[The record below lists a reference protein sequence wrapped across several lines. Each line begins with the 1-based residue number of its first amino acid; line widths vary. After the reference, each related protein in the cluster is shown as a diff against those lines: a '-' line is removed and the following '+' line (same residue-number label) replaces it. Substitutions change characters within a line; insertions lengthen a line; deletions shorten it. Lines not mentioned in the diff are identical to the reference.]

1 MYTPNETYVERSQL
15 SVEQF
20 LAMLRFE
27 TRIRLEELTIP
38 LNQFW
43 AVIP

>member
-27 TRIRLEELTIP
+27 TWSKLEELMIP
-38 LNQFW
+38 LK
-43 AVIP
+43 